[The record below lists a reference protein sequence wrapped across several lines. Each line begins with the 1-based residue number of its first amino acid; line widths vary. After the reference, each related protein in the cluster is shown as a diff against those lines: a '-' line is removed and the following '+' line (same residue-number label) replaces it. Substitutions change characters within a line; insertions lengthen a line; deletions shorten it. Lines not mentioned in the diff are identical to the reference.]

1 MDSVEVIENEN
12 FDMKNDFDK
21 EEELCQLVINIL
33 FTIMWRGRTK
43 TSEAPAKERGCVIG
57 KLTLIFTENP
67 RSGVSTIQDGA
78 LYAE

>member
-57 KLTLIFTENP
+57 KQSLIYF
-67 RSGVSTIQDGA
+67 IQN
-78 LYAE
+78 LNLQK

>member
-57 KLTLIFTENP
+57 KQSLIYLFHRKFKPPKIN
-67 RSGVSTIQDGA
+67 
-78 LYAE
+78 